1 MDRKTKEQVVASLH
15 EQLKGAKLAVLAGY
29 TGMNVAKMTEL
40 RNALR
45 KTETDVRVIKN
56 TLWRIAAQGTPFSAL
71 EGQVKGPLV
80 MALNAGDVVE
90 STKVLVEFAK
100 KNAELELRTGMLEG
114 KVLTAAQIGALSELP
129 SREVLQ
135 ARLLSVM
142 IGVQTGLVTALSGV
156 ARGLVQVLAAYR
168 DKQESAS

>member
-15 EQLKGAKLAVLAGY
+15 DQLKGAKLAVLAGY
-29 TGMNVAKMTEL
+29 SGMNVAKMTEL

-45 KTETDVRVIKN
+45 KTDTDVRVIKN
-56 TLWRIAAQGTPFSAL
+56 TLWRIAAKGTPFSAL
-71 EGQVKGPLV
+71 EEKVKGPLV

-90 STKVLVEFAK
+90 STKVLVEFAR
-100 KNAELELRTGMLEG
+100 KNAELEIRLGMLEG
-114 KVLTAAQIGALSELP
+114 KVLTVQQIGALSELP

-156 ARGLVQVLAAYR
+156 SRGFVQVLAAYR
-168 DKQESAS
+168 DKKQEAA